1 MKQDLLELIE
11 KLSENEIAYL
21 YEFVSK
27 LFSS

>member
-11 KLSENEIAYL
+11 KMSESEIVYL

-27 LFSS
+27 LFN